1 MKIRM
6 YIGDETQPSA
16 ATTDTFDKANDNKV
30 SEIEEMDRKIQA
42 MEKMICEKEKM
53 LAGKQKTFE
62 QTVSQNQFLEMVKKD
77 YQKYYAYIHQKKQE
91 QVQALETLHAY
102 VEKIRAMGEL
112 SEHNLED
119 AKYEQRKIHCEIKKI
134 RKKIAKI
141 TELTQTV

>member
-6 YIGDETQPSA
+6 YIGDEPQPSE
-16 ATTDTFDKANDNKV
+16 TTDNNSNV
-30 SEIEEMDRKIQA
+30 RNISEMEEMDRKIQA

-53 LAGKQKTFE
+53 LEGKQKTFE

-91 QVQALETLHAY
+91 QLQALETLHAY

-119 AKYEQRKIHCEIKKI
+119 AKFEQRKIHCEIQKI

-141 TELTQTV
+141 TQLTQTA

>member
-6 YIGDETQPSA
+6 YIGDEHKTFMA
-16 ATTDTFDKANDNKV
+16 DTGEKMDTSNKLN
-30 SEIEEMDRKIQA
+30 EIEEMDQKIQA
-42 MEKMICEKEKM
+42 MEKLICEKEKM
-53 LAGKQKTFE
+53 LLGKQKVFE
-62 QTVSQNQFLEMVKKD
+62 QTVSQNHFLESVKKD
-77 YQKYYAYIHQKKQE
+77 YQKYYAYMHQKKQE

-119 AKYEQRKIHCEIKKI
+119 AKFEQRKIHCEIKKI